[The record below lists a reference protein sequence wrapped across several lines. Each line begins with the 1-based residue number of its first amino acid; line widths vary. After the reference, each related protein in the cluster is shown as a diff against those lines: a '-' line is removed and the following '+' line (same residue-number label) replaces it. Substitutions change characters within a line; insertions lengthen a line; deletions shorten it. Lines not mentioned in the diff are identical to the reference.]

1 MIDEL
6 MQRIEE
12 KGNPTMVGLDTT
24 LELIPRELVQQHQGT
39 CGDPIEETLQ
49 AILAFNK
56 EIIQYIKDVVPA
68 IKIQVAMYE
77 QYGWQGIRTYQETI
91 DDAKKQGLMVV
102 GDIKRGDI
110 SSTAEAYSSH
120 LRGITLNH
128 MEMDLWKE
136 DWITVNPYFGTDG
149 MNPFLQKCRT
159 HGKGLFVLVK
169 TSNPSGKEIQD
180 LVCGNQKVYEVI
192 GDLVE
197 KWGMSLRGRYGYSS
211 VGAVVGATHREQG
224 AILRKSMPHTF
235 FLVPGYGAQGGG
247 GVSLKSYFDKDGKGA
262 LIHSARG
269 ILGAHS
275 QDKRYVWNQF
285 GEAAREAALAMKKEV
300 TKYL

>member
-1 MIDEL
+1 MIDQL
-6 MQRIEE
+6 MEKIEE
-12 KGNPTMVGLDTT
+12 SGNPTIVGLDTT
-24 LELIPRELVQQHQGT
+24 LALIPKELVEQYQGT
-39 CGDPIEETLQ
+39 CGNPIEEALQ

-56 EIIQYIKDVVPA
+56 EIIRHIKDVVPA

-91 DDAKKQGLMVV
+91 DDAKKQGLLVV

-120 LRGITLNH
+120 LGGITLNH

-180 LVCGNQKVYEVI
+180 LVCGNQKVYEVV

-197 KWGMSLRGRYGYSS
+197 KWGEPLRGRYGYSS
-211 VGAVVGATHREQG
+211 IGAVVGATHPEQG
-224 AILRKSMPHTF
+224 ASLRQSMPHTF
-235 FLVPGYGAQGGG
+235 FLVPGYGAQGAGG
-247 GVSLKSYFDKDGKGA
+247 ISLKSYFDKEGKGA
-262 LIHSARG
+262 VIHSARG

-285 GEAAREAALAMKKEV
+285 GEAAREAAWVMKKEV
-300 TKYL
+300 TRYL